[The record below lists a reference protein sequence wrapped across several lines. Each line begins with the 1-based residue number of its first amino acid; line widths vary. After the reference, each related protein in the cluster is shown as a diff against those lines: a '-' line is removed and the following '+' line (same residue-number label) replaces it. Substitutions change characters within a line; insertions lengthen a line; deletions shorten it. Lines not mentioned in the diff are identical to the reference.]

1 MIQPIQAPTDQQNTA
16 QLASSIIYAT
26 WNVCR
31 PSGGTNVEIEVRT
44 AYIGEGAQI
53 QIRLHGEQSGDL
65 GGVDDT
71 MFGNRYCADVPVP
84 DSVHIDEKIWFT
96 ATLPQLGLSENSEK
110 IPAVPPIRLVSMAW
124 GRQDASRG
132 DIVDIRAEFL
142 GLRDIVPCEVHILEH
157 DQQGNH
163 DPINR
168 IPSEIRN
175 GRLNLQWEYQYHEET
190 AEIPT
195 ENELQPYGTH
205 YNHPEYFFVVEID
218 GQRFG
223 DGQESGLLRFKDWIE
238 LKIPEELHRT
248 SAGFSFQLADN
259 SSTNSTPDTNGVIR
273 MSDLPP
279 GPVIMNISETPIAK
293 TFFGDDF

>member
-1 MIQPIQAPTDQQNTA
+1 MNNPIQAQTDQQYTA
-16 QLASSIIYAT
+16 QLDSAIIYAT

-31 PSGGTNVEIEVRT
+31 ASGGTNVEIEVRT
-44 AYIGEGAQI
+44 VYVGEGAQI
-53 QIRLHGEQSGDL
+53 QIRVQGEQSGAL

-71 MFGNRYCADVPVP
+71 IFGNRYIADVPIP

-96 ATLPQLGLSENSEK
+96 ATLPQHGLNEQSEK
-110 IPAVPPIRLVSMAW
+110 IPAVPPIQLVRMEW
-124 GRQDASRG
+124 GQQQAGRG
-132 DIVDIRAEFL
+132 DVVDIRAEFL

-175 GRLNLQWEYQYHEET
+175 GRLNLQWEYEYHEDT
-190 AEIPT
+190 DEIPT
-195 ENELQPYGTH
+195 ETELQQYGSH

-223 DGQESGLLRFKDWIE
+223 DGQESGLLTFRDWVE
-238 LKIPEELHRT
+238 LRIKVGGCP
-248 SAGFSFQLADN
+248 LAN
-259 SSTNSTPDTNGVIR
+259 KRYKLKTPDGTCISGVSDNEGLIR
-273 MSDLPP
+273 TIDIPP
-279 GPVIMNISETPIAK
+279 GPYIISL
-293 TFFGDDF
+293 D